1 MKKVVARPVIDFKER
16 LINFSKL
23 SFAEV
28 LRKLKTDF
36 DTGLDDE
43 DVAYCHDRYG
53 YNEIE
58 NTEKNTWYKRLY
70 ESFITPFTIVLFIII
85 AISFF
90 TDYYFAS
97 ENEKDLT
104 SVIVISVMVF
114 LSGILDFIQDT
125 KSDKASEKLKAM
137 IRTTTTVV
145 RNNKRVDIPLSEVVP
160 GDIVVLSAGSIIPAD
175 LRILQAKDLY
185 ISQSSLTGE
194 SAPVEKYDKNMC
206 LLKDKEK
213 EINIKE
219 ISPLELNN
227 LCFMGTNVISGSG
240 IGVVVSIGS
249 ETYFGN
255 LAKSISHK
263 KVETNF
269 DKGVKDIGF
278 MLIKFVAIMAITV
291 FIINGFFKG
300 DWISSFIFAVSVAIG
315 LTPEMLPVIVSTNL
329 AKGAVVMSKKK
340 TIVKNLTSI
349 QNFGAMDILCTD
361 KTGTLTE
368 DRIELE
374 YHLNVHGEEDCR
386 VFKHAYLNSY
396 YQTGLKNL
404 LDIAVLNHLETENE
418 ECKEA
423 TKRYHLIDEIPFDF
437 NRKRMSVILRDNN
450 NKIQLITKGA
460 VESMLDICSF
470 VEYKEKVETL
480 TDDLKQ
486 EVLSKMAELNNQG
499 MRVLGVAHKTHFTEI
514 KDKFSVADENE
525 MVFIGYVALLDPP
538 KESAKMAIKE
548 LKKYNVKIK
557 VLTGDNDLVSKYICQ
572 KVGIGDCEVLTG
584 VEIEYMTDEKLSE
597 IVEKYDIFAKLT
609 PEQKARVITLL
620 RNKGHVVGYMGDGIN
635 DAPAMKKSDVAI
647 SVDTAVDIAKESAD
661 IILLEK
667 DLNVLTNGVIE
678 GRKIFGNIVKYIKM
692 ATSSNFGNMLSIL
705 VACAFLPFL
714 PMLPIQI
721 LILNL
726 FYDVSQ
732 TVIPWDNMDEEYLK
746 KQKKWDIKSIK
757 RFMLWLGPVSSIFD
771 LSMFFI
777 LYFIFNCNDANSP
790 EKVAMF
796 QTGWFV
802 LSLITQTIIIHF
814 VRTERIPFIQ
824 SIASK
829 PVLLMSGVLV
839 FIALIIPY
847 TWLGEYLKMTPMPLS
862 YFVWLFLLLFLYIS
876 AISLIK
882 KIYKKKYNN
891 WL

>member
-1 MKKVVARPVIDFKER
+1 MKKVVKPVVDFKER
-16 LINFSKL
+16 LINFSNL

-145 RNNKRVDIPLSEVVP
+145 RNNKRVDIPLSDVVP
-160 GDIVVLSAGSIIPAD
+160 GDIVILSAGSIIPAD

-219 ISPLELNN
+219 VSPLELNN

-240 IGVVVSIGS
+240 IGVVVSIGG

-278 MLIKFVAIMAITV
+278 MLIRFVAIMAIAV
-291 FIINGFFKG
+291 FVINGFFKG

-361 KTGTLTE
+361 KTGTLT
-368 DRIELE
+368 
-374 YHLNVHGEEDCR
+374 NG
-386 VFKHAYLNSY
+386 S
-396 YQTGLKNL
+396 
-404 LDIAVLNHLETENE
+404 
-418 ECKEA
+418 
-423 TKRYHLIDEIPFDF
+423 
-437 NRKRMSVILRDNN
+437 MSVKSVELLS
-450 NKIQLITKGA
+450 NKT
-460 VESMLDICSF
+460 
-470 VEYKEKVETL
+470 
-480 TDDLKQ
+480 
-486 EVLSKMAELNNQG
+486 
-499 MRVLGVAHKTHFTEI
+499 
-514 KDKFSVADENE
+514 
-525 MVFIGYVALLDPP
+525 
-538 KESAKMAIKE
+538 
-548 LKKYNVKIK
+548 
-557 VLTGDNDLVSKYICQ
+557 
-572 KVGIGDCEVLTG
+572 
-584 VEIEYMTDEKLSE
+584 
-597 IVEKYDIFAKLT
+597 
-609 PEQKARVITLL
+609 
-620 RNKGHVVGYMGDGIN
+620 
-635 DAPAMKKSDVAI
+635 
-647 SVDTAVDIAKESAD
+647 
-661 IILLEK
+661 EK
-667 DLNVLTNGVIE
+667 DVS
-678 GRKIFGNIVKYIKM
+678 NIV
-692 ATSSNFGNMLSIL
+692 SSM
-705 VACAFLPFL
+705 VAAFH
-714 PMLPIQI
+714 
-721 LILNL
+721 
-726 FYDVSQ
+726 
-732 TVIPWDNMDEEYLK
+732 
-746 KQKKWDIKSIK
+746 
-757 RFMLWLGPVSSIFD
+757 
-771 LSMFFI
+771 
-777 LYFIFNCNDANSP
+777 DANHTALALKAYFGKPCYSA
-790 EKVAMF
+790 EKS
-796 QTGWFV
+796 T
-802 LSLITQTIIIHF
+802 IT
-814 VRTERIPFIQ
+814 
-824 SIASK
+824 
-829 PVLLMSGVLV
+829 
-839 FIALIIPY
+839 
-847 TWLGEYLKMTPMPLS
+847 
-862 YFVWLFLLLFLYIS
+862 
-876 AISLIK
+876 
-882 KIYKKKYNN
+882 
-891 WL
+891 

>member
-1 MKKVVARPVIDFKER
+1 MKKVVKPVVDFKER
-16 LINFSKL
+16 LINFSNL
-23 SFAEV
+23 NFAEV

-58 NTEKNTWYKRLY
+58 NSEKNTWYKRLY

-104 SVIVISVMVF
+104 SVVVISVMVF

-145 RNNKRVDIPLSEVVP
+145 RNNKRVDIPLSDVVP
-160 GDIVVLSAGSIIPAD
+160 GDIIILSAGSIIPAD

-206 LLKDKEK
+206 WLEDKEK
-213 EINIKE
+213 EMNIKE
-219 ISPLELNN
+219 VSPLELSN

-240 IGVVVSIGS
+240 IGVVVSIGG

-278 MLIKFVAIMAITV
+278 MLIKFVAIMAVTV

-437 NRKRMSVILRDNN
+437 NRKRMSVILRDYN
-450 NKIQLITKGA
+450 NKTQLITKGA
-460 VESMLDICSF
+460 VESMLDICTF
-470 VEYKEKVETL
+470 VEYKGKVKTL
-480 TDDLKQ
+480 TEDLKQ

-499 MRVLGVAHKTHFTEI
+499 MRVLGVAHKTHFNEI

-525 MVFIGYVALLDPP
+525 MVFIGYVAFLDPP
-538 KESAKMAIKE
+538 KESAKIAIEE

-584 VEIEYMTDEKLSE
+584 GEIEYMTDEKLSE
-597 IVEKYDIFAKLT
+597 VVEKYDIFAKLT

-620 RNKGHVVGYMGDGIN
+620 RNKGHVVGFMGDGIN

-721 LILNL
+721 LILKL
-726 FYDVSQ
+726 QSLLPA
-732 TVIPWDNMDEEYLK
+732 ILEL
-746 KQKKWDIKSIK
+746 
-757 RFMLWLGPVSSIFD
+757 LW
-771 LSMFFI
+771 
-777 LYFIFNCNDANSP
+777 N
-790 EKVAMF
+790 
-796 QTGWFV
+796 
-802 LSLITQTIIIHF
+802 
-814 VRTERIPFIQ
+814 
-824 SIASK
+824 
-829 PVLLMSGVLV
+829 
-839 FIALIIPY
+839 
-847 TWLGEYLKMTPMPLS
+847 
-862 YFVWLFLLLFLYIS
+862 
-876 AISLIK
+876 
-882 KIYKKKYNN
+882 
-891 WL
+891 